1 MLHKSYWGLLS
12 YLVITVGLFSAS
24 PKDEFR
30 KSRVGFL
37 AEKAPDAVD
46 LGVDNGRQAQHF
58 AINLKWDEVS
68 YKFKVFV
75 ENDHPSDLEILG
87 VQASLGL
94 YIANVPAKI
103 PANGKAK
110 ITLIWVGSP
119 GVPAGTEFLKV
130 LTPVGEKT
138 VEIEAQQEKR
148 VDFDT
153 RELVWIKDGSSKTQT
168 VTIKCSDPVKIVSV
182 RAAGLGNT
190 AVLKEDSPGVYRV
203 EVTPG
208 SVQRPTFFPV
218 TIEFSPNLSGVG
230 SVIQCEVR
238 E

>member
-1 MLHKSYWGLLS
+1 MLHKRIVVLLTYLLLS
-12 YLVITVGLFSAS
+12 VGLFSAA

-58 AINLKWDEVS
+58 AINLKWDEAA

-94 YIANVPAKI
+94 YIANVPTKI
-103 PANGKAK
+103 PAKGKAK
-110 ITLIWVGSP
+110 ITLIWVGSH

-138 VEIEAQQEKR
+138 IEIEAQQEKR

-153 RELVWIKDGSSKTQT
+153 HELVWKKGESSKTQT

-190 AVLKEDSPGVYRV
+190 AVLKEDSPGLYRI

-208 SVQRPTFFPV
+208 PVQELTSFPV
-218 TIEFSPNLSGVG
+218 TIEFSSNLIGVG
-230 SVIQCEVR
+230 SVIQCVVR
-238 E
+238 D